1 LPGTPPR
8 LISGGAPPSGTKA
21 KVAASGTRKDPNT
34 FEMML
39 RYYETPH
46 HDTITCRFDAPQVRI
61 GFMNSM
67 AQMSSTPKD
76 KHPTLQG
83 RMLA

>member
-46 HDTITCRFDAPQVRI
+46 HDTVTCRFDRDRVRI
-61 GFMNSM
+61 AFMNSL
-67 AQMSSTPKD
+67 AQMGPNPKD
-76 KHPTLQG
+76 KRPILQG
-83 RMLA
+83 QMVG